1 MRVGREPPQVDD
13 HFGAS
18 LDKEMNIV
26 RLRHAAQKVRAE
38 FLGQLDGHLEGL
50 LDSFVGELEKQSDQD
65 ELNANDSD
73 QRPKQGEQ
81 KQLKEKVFIA
91 RESLLTQLLVNKNIR
106 TIYNIFVAMLIVF
119 VLNTAVYEYIENGS
133 IKLNVDMLLWQFGQF
148 PVVLSTWC
156 IMMMWTMIVTFV
168 LFQYWATNRHKRN
181 RVPDRVWLCIYIA
194 SQLFMCVFP
203 LRVVLSH
210 QLPPASTIIVI
221 AEQLRLIMKT
231 HSFIRENVPRARQW
245 KPRSDSAE
253 ADILQKNGVVRTIGH
268 SSSNA
273 YLRSPTN
280 GHLRGNGHMRSR
292 SDGCPRFLAH
302 ANGVSV
308 ASQARLASN
317 GESGGGPCPDFSHF
331 LYFLFAPTLIYRD
344 RYPQTPKIRWNV
356 VNTNLLQVLA
366 CLFYTYYT
374 FERFCVPVFRNFS
387 QEKLTLQRLVLCV
400 FSCMLPGTLVLILA
414 FFAILHSWMN
424 AFAEMMRFADRQFYK
439 DWWNCKSYAN
449 YYRTW
454 NIVVHDWLYTYIYR
468 DFQLLRIRKSIS
480 MIAVFVI
487 SALVHEYVLS
497 LAFGFFFP
505 VLMFLFGGVGFI
517 FIFITGKGT
526 SNLHNIFVWLSLFM
540 GNGILM
546 CLYSQE
552 WYARQ
557 HCRAPT
563 ENSTLWDAATDLVV
577 PKSFFCNW
585 QP

>member
-1 MRVGREPPQVDD
+1 MKVGREAPLVDD

-18 LDKEMNIV
+18 LDKEMNV
-26 RLRHAAQKVRAE
+26 LRVRHAAQKVRAE
-38 FLGQLDGHLEGL
+38 FLGHLDGHLEGL
-50 LDSFVGELEKQSDQD
+50 LESFVGELEKQTDLK
-65 ELNANDSD
+65 ETEEKEAAP
-73 QRPKQGEQ
+73 RPKPGDQ
-81 KQLKEKVFIA
+81 KQLKEKVFVA

-133 IKLNVDMLLWQFGQF
+133 IKLNLDMLLWQFGQF

-156 IMMMWTMIVTFV
+156 VMMMWTMVVTFV
-168 LFQYWATNRHKRN
+168 MFQYWATNRHKPN
-181 RVPDRVWLCIYIA
+181 RIPDGVWLCVYFA
-194 SQLFMCVFP
+194 SQLFMVVFP
-203 LRVVLSH
+203 LWAVLAH

-231 HSFIRENVPRARQW
+231 HSFIRENVPRALRW
-245 KPRSDSAE
+245 KPHPVASLLHR
-253 ADILQKNGVVRTIGH
+253 NGLTNPQLH
-268 SSSNA
+268 S
-273 YLRSPTN
+273 TN
-280 GHLRGNGHMRSR
+280 GQLRTNGHMRSN
-292 SDGCPRFLAH
+292 SEGCPRFLRRG
-302 ANGVSV
+302 NGVSL
-308 ASQARLASN
+308 ACQAQPGTNSD
-317 GESGGGPCPDFSHF
+317 SGGGHDGSPGPCPDFSHF

-344 RYPQTPKIRWNV
+344 RYPRTPRIRWHV
-356 VNTNLLQVLA
+356 VNTNFLQVLA

-387 QEKLTLQRLVLCV
+387 QETLTVQRLILCV
-400 FSCMLPGTLVLILA
+400 FSCVLPGTLVLILA

-468 DFQLLRIRKSIS
+468 DFQLLQMRKSIS
-480 MIAVFVI
+480 MMAVFVI

-505 VLMFLFGGVGFI
+505 VLMVLFGGVGFM
-517 FIFITGKGT
+517 FIFIP
-526 SNLHNIFVWLSLFM
+526 SNGSSNVQNILVWLSLFI

-557 HCRAPT
+557 HCQSPDGNLT
-563 ENSTLWDAATDLVV
+563 FLDAAAELVV

-585 QP
+585 KF